1 MIILFVAFGATQ
13 SDQFLKAGTW
23 INILRNA
30 VFIAIVASFTT
41 FVFVSGGLDLSVG
54 SLFAVGA
61 MASAALPLC
70 RLADRRRRSSSA
82 AAPAAWPA

>member
-1 MIILFVAFGATQ
+1 MSPQFAIVVVIAAFVVFGATQ
-13 SDQFLKAGTW
+13 SEQFLRSGTW

-61 MASAALPLC
+61 MASAREP
-70 RLADRRRRSSSA
+70 RETSA
-82 AAPAAWPA
+82 G